1 MITLAT
7 ASDPRD
13 PYTFW
18 YMSSFSFAS
27 NAAALTDLKVI
38 KKAPLSSEGSPS
50 LPDATTGL
58 RPLHSPNELSSRA
71 CPPTRGHHA
80 RTLLERPEA
89 PIRKTARRGVDIR
102 RWLSPHWVPGS
113 PLGRQ
118 WPVPGSMRRSR
129 GKLDGLFTAPM
140 RRKEEGQ
147 RNEKPQSQSMFYP
160 TKAFFKDYLLNK
172 LVMTT
177 SSWSSNLFSNW
188 TATGRFR

>member
-102 RWLSPHWVPGS
+102 RWLSPH
-113 PLGRQ
+113 
-118 WPVPGSMRRSR
+118 
-129 GKLDGLFTAPM
+129 
-140 RRKEEGQ
+140 
-147 RNEKPQSQSMFYP
+147 
-160 TKAFFKDYLLNK
+160 
-172 LVMTT
+172 
-177 SSWSSNLFSNW
+177 
-188 TATGRFR
+188 